1 MRYMNSTLSTDIII
15 CTLMD
20 IQSRRVGGIVE
31 NEIYL
36 QFYLNKALKENKKKN
51 TAFHWATHSNTGA
64 LNKKIDFAMKHIDK
78 RKHLS
83 FRDEI
88 SRSKQLLLVANRN
101 Q

>member
-15 CTLMD
+15 CPLMD

-51 TAFHWATHSNTGA
+51 TAFH
-64 LNKKIDFAMKHIDK
+64 
-78 RKHLS
+78 
-83 FRDEI
+83 
-88 SRSKQLLLVANRN
+88 
-101 Q
+101 